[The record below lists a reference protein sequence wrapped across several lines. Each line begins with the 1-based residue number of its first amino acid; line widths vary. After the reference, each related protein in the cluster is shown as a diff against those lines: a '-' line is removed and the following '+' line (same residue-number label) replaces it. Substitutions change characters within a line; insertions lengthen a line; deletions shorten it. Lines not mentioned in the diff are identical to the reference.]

1 MSNYGKYFTKKVNK
15 SYGTLCKEIYVCF
28 KRFDNQNTKTYL
40 IDEQLLIK
48 LVGPCPSKLHEV

>member
-1 MSNYGKYFTKKVNK
+1 MKH
-15 SYGTLCKEIYVCF
+15 YVFF

-48 LVGPCPSKLHEV
+48 LVSPRPSKLHEV